1 MDLRAILWLLLP
13 DSLDSL
19 LFFFFCREKAA
30 GAEQQRLSLARLRAF
45 CVPLSLWG
53 VGCSW
58 LPWDPGLVTTGHPA
72 LPSPRAAAAAW
83 AVFALM
89 LLHGSQREW
98 RLPQQPQY
106 QGKHSPLAH
115 TAQGFVIHQE
125 PNHSS
130 KPVFPLMKS
139 LCEADLFVAV
149 GILVLLLSCLGLW
162 VRAGCGNGGG

>member
-98 RLPQQPQY
+98 RTPSTTPVPGETLPPCT
-106 QGKHSPLAH
+106 HS
-115 TAQGFVIHQE
+115 TGFCHPPRAKSQFQACV
-125 PNHSS
+125 SS
-130 KPVFPLMKS
+130 DEVS
-139 LCEADLFVAV
+139 V
-149 GILVLLLSCLGLW
+149 
-162 VRAGCGNGGG
+162 